1 METIGIC
8 QTSRVWQSA
17 SGLKVRLC
25 LICTQDFAIYTGA
38 STKCNL
44 FFTTVHHWLIL
55 ILVKAGIRFNIT
67 SSMHMPPYVITPPE
81 QLFSSVP
88 PSTPLIT
95 GGGTISESAS
105 VTITCESTG
114 LPAPRIIWLKK
125 NGTELRDL
133 SLFTSIRRSRIT
145 IETSAPTVWDSCEVL
160 SSSSLTIDSVT
171 AEDNGMYVCEVE
183 NGLPPNQMNSTNISV
198 IGKLSIFKAKL
209 LCSSSNFVV
218 CSWVAWVSFWIAWIK

>member
-1 METIGIC
+1 
-8 QTSRVWQSA
+8 
-17 SGLKVRLC
+17 
-25 LICTQDFAIYTGA
+25 
-38 STKCNL
+38 
-44 FFTTVHHWLIL
+44 
-55 ILVKAGIRFNIT
+55 
-67 SSMHMPPYVITPPE
+67 MHMPPDVITPPE

-133 SLFTSIRRSRIT
+133 NLFTSFRHSRIT
-145 IETSAPTVWDSCEVL
+145 IETSIPTVWDSCEL
-160 SSSSLTIDSVT
+160 HSSSSLTIDNVT
-171 AEDNGMYVCEVE
+171 AEDNGIYVCEVE

-198 IGKLSIFKAKL
+198 IGKLRIFYT
-209 LCSSSNFVV
+209 
-218 CSWVAWVSFWIAWIK
+218 